1 MARRRAAG
9 LDALVLGTLLLA
21 LGGLAAWIGAPTG
34 GATGEDAP
42 PPVRALL
49 VDLSASVTRSRPAA
63 AIDLV
68 GQLEAQALAATRA
81 GEDVLLITFATGATR
96 RFGPG
101 SAEDF
106 LEALRGEGAGWLAS
120 PDGDLASEVAAAAA
134 LARSVIT
141 AERRP
146 TGRVV
151 LMGDGRWTG
160 ADPGPL
166 LLSPAMGAF
175 EWVEPRPATVSD
187 VELVRLR
194 APARTEPGVSATVDV
209 DLRAAAGPPVALQL
223 GWRLF
228 ATSTET
234 LTRGTNRE
242 ELVGE
247 GRLELDGAA
256 LFGSDGAGRGVLAT
270 VPLTLPALGEG
281 SARVE
286 VEVTGQEGGDAFPE
300 NDRGSA
306 SWRIGDPLRVLVVAG
321 SDAIEDAGR
330 LAGLFVGRAFEG
342 IEFVPVELD
351 GLERSL
357 DGAKEPDVV
366 MTFGTGALPLP
377 QAALARFVEGG
388 GGYVHWAGWSRMVA
402 DAGPLSRLLVLEP
415 DVEPREPRDIV
426 FLVDGS
432 GSMKGARWVRA
443 KAALGRLLPSVPP
456 RDRFE
461 LRFFTQVLGSP
472 RLTYSADPGAD
483 PRRTEDRRRDALRS
497 LRDIEVP
504 GGSTDITGSV
514 AQLAARLEEAAA
526 DAGEARPG
534 LIVLLTDGVPTLTGE
549 DPGRVRARLIDA
561 GHELAVIQVGERR
574 GGPTRTLRG
583 LAGGAENVLRAGELE
598 DVLGILQEAVQGTTL
613 VEAAELR
620 ARGPAVPSLADAV
633 AAARASA
640 NLEAPLVVGRALP
653 CRVVDG
659 AAGIFELEPSD
670 PEGRRGALAAIAHRG
685 AGTVIGVGLP
695 LVDADGSR
703 WAPRLEDRLDWLAP
717 LLRTAG
723 ARAAE
728 ARAARGPER
737 ALRAA
742 LEETPPKGIRLA
754 VRGPVDSAGWRI
766 PAALRVPGTEIE
778 ATIELTRE
786 AGGAWAA
793 PRPDLLDA
801 LPRGTALELEVE
813 GRRAFLES
821 DGPAELRAGP
831 ALAAE
836 VEEWV
841 RARSRVEGVL
851 SPAGEPASPPGR
863 GPHPLALWLLVA
875 GAAVLFAGALATR

>member
-9 LDALVLGTLLLA
+9 LDALVLGALLLA
-21 LGGLAAWIGAPTG
+21 LGGLAAWIGAPS
-34 GATGEDAP
+34 GAATDEDAL

-49 VDLSASVTRSRPAA
+49 ADLSASVTRSRPAA

-68 GQLEAQALAATRA
+68 GQLEDQARAAARA
-81 GEDVLLITFATGATR
+81 GEQVLLITFATGATR

-101 SAEDF
+101 SAEAF
-106 LEALRGEGAGWLAS
+106 LQALRSEGAGWLAP
-120 PDGDLASEVAAAAA
+120 PDADLASDVAAAAA
-134 LARSVIT
+134 LARSVVT
-141 AERRP
+141 AERRRP
-146 TGRVV
+146 GRVV
-151 LMGDGRWTG
+151 LLGDGRWTG

-166 LLSPAMGAF
+166 LLSPAMGAL
-175 EWVEPRPATVSD
+175 EWVEPGPATVGD

-194 APARTEPGVSATVDV
+194 APARAEPGVPARVDV
-209 DLRAAAGPPVALQL
+209 DLRVAEGPSVALEL
-223 GWRLF
+223 SWRLL

-247 GRLELDGAA
+247 GRLDVDSAA
-256 LFGSDGAGRGVLAT
+256 LFGAGGDDGSVLAT

-286 VEVTGQEGGDAFPE
+286 VALSGPEGGDAFPE

-306 SWRIGDPLRVLVVAG
+306 SWQVGDPLRVLVLAG
-321 SDAIEDAGR
+321 TGVLEDAAR
-330 LAGLFVGRAFEG
+330 IAGLFVGRAFEG
-342 IEFVPVELD
+342 IEFVPAELD
-351 GLERSL
+351 GLERTL
-357 DGAKEPDVV
+357 DASRAPDVV
-366 MTFGTGALPLP
+366 MTFGTGPLPLP
-377 QAALARFVEGG
+377 QAELAGFIEGG
-388 GGYVHWAGWSRMVA
+388 GGYVHWAGWSRLVA
-402 DAGPLSRLLVLEP
+402 DGGRLSRLLVLEP

-432 GSMKGARWVRA
+432 GSMKGPRWIRA

-472 RLTYSADPGAD
+472 RLTYAADPDAD
-483 PRRTEDRRRDALRS
+483 PSRTAARRRDALRS

-514 AQLAARLEEAAA
+514 AQLAARLGEEAADVDEPRA
-526 DAGEARPG
+526 S

-549 DPGRVRARLIDA
+549 DPGRVRARLTEA

-583 LAGGAENVLRAGELE
+583 LAGGAENVLQAGELE
-598 DVLGILQEAVQGTTL
+598 DVLGILQEAIQGTTL

-620 ARGPAVPSLADAV
+620 ARGPEVASLADAV
-633 AAARASA
+633 ASARASA
-640 NLEAPLVVGRALP
+640 TLETPLVVARALP

-670 PEGRRGALAAIAHRG
+670 PEGRRGALAAIAQRG
-685 AGTVIGVGLP
+685 AGTVVGIALP
-695 LVDADGSR
+695 LIDADGAR
-703 WAPRLEDRLDWLAP
+703 WAPRLEARLDWLAP
-717 LLRTAG
+717 LLRAAG

-728 ARAARGPER
+728 ARAARTQDR

-742 LEETPPKGIRLA
+742 LEETPRQGIRLM
-754 VRGPVDSAGWRI
+754 VRGPVDSAGWRTTGT
-766 PAALRVPGTEIE
+766 LRVPASGVE
-778 ATIELTRE
+778 AAIELTRSP
-786 AGGAWAA
+786 AGAWAA
-793 PRPDLLDA
+793 PRPDLLDV

-813 GRRAFLES
+813 GRRVFLEA
-821 DGPAELRAGP
+821 DGPAELRAGSDRA
-831 ALAAE
+831 AL
-836 VEEWV
+836 VGEWTG
-841 RARSRVEGVL
+841 ARSRVEGVTD
-851 SPAGEPASPPGR
+851 PAGEPASPPGR
-863 GPHPLALWLLVA
+863 GPHPLAPWLLVA
-875 GAAVLFAGALATR
+875 GAAALFAGALAAR